1 MTLKIQNFKK
11 YLPKI
16 IWGLIFLVISAVLL
30 KTAIWEHNYY
40 QEKQKIIREPLVS
53 SEQPKEELR
62 PVDETEI
69 PQAVVETHQVAPH
82 KPRYFSIPRLG
93 IDKARIT
100 EVGVLPNGALDAPIS
115 IFDVG
120 WYRKSGTPGTGGTLL
135 MDGHNGGP
143 NKVGVFK
150 YLPQLQLNDII
161 TVERGD
167 GKIFNYKVVENQ
179 KVALDHAD
187 NEMPKMEKSPVSGKE
202 SLSLITCTGAW
213 SNQRRTYL
221 SRQFIRAILE

>member
-69 PQAVVETHQVAPH
+69 PQAVVETHQVDPH

-93 IDKARIT
+93 INKARIT

-187 NEMPKMEKSPVSGKE
+187 NEMPKMEKSPVPGKE